1 MCKKILKYNDVVRLA
16 AGGPSGSGKDELER
30 YRDLCD
36 ACVELAN
43 KNELDM
49 VRPVSYTHLRAH
61 ET

>member
-16 AGGPSGSGKDELER
+16 AGGPSGSGKEELER

-49 VRPVSYTHLRAH
+49 VRP
-61 ET
+61 